1 MHKYVDRYVTS
12 DRVNHWVVAMCF
24 VVLSLSGLAFFHPS
38 FFFLSS
44 VLGGPVWSRILH
56 PFLGILLFL
65 TFVGLALRVWKENK
79 FKAVDVEWLKRIDEV
94 INNGDG
100 PDKLP
105 IGKYNAGQKL
115 MFWSMVGSVTL
126 LLITG
131 IVIWR
136 SYFAGFFP
144 IVVVRLAFVIHMLA
158 AVIGIIS
165 LIVHVYAAIWI
176 KGTLR
181 AMTRGNVDAAW
192 AKHHHPEWYREMTKE
207 KITDLPH

>member
-1 MHKYVDRYVTS
+1 MRKYIHRYATS
-12 DRVNHWVVAMCF
+12 DRVNHWIVAMCF

-38 FFFLSS
+38 FFFLSN

-65 TFVGLALRVWKENK
+65 TFVGLSLRVWKENK
-79 FKAVDVEWLKRIDEV
+79 FKPVDIEWLKRIDEV

-100 PDKLP
+100 PDQLP

-115 MFWSMVGSVTL
+115 MFWSMVGSVVL
-126 LLITG
+126 LLISG

-144 IVVVRLAFVIHMLA
+144 IPVVRLAFVIHMVA
-158 AVIGIIS
+158 AVIGIIA

-192 AKHHHPEWYREMTKE
+192 ARHHHPEWYREMTKE
-207 KITDLPH
+207 KITDSPH

>member
-1 MHKYVDRYVTS
+1 MVKYIHRYATS
-12 DRVNHWVVAMCF
+12 DRVNHWIVAMCF
-24 VVLSLSGLAFFHPS
+24 ILLSLSGLAFFHPS
-38 FFFLSS
+38 FYFLSN
-44 VLGGPVWSRILH
+44 VLGGPVWARILH
-56 PFLGILLFL
+56 PALGIVLFL
-65 TFVGLALRVWKENK
+65 TFVALSLRVWKDNI
-79 FKAVDVEWLKRIDEV
+79 FKPVDIEWLKRIDEV

-115 MFWSMVGSVTL
+115 MFWSMIGSVGL
-126 LLITG
+126 LLISG

-144 IVVVRLAFVIHMLA
+144 IGVVRAGMVIHMLA
-158 AVIGIIS
+158 AFVGIVS
-165 LIVHVYAAIWI
+165 LIVHVYAAIWV
-176 KGTLR
+176 KGTIR

-207 KITDLPH
+207 KIVESSH

>member
-1 MHKYVDRYVTS
+1 MVKYIHRYATS
-12 DRVNHWVVAMCF
+12 DRVNHWIVAICF
-24 VVLSLSGLAFFHPS
+24 VLLSLSGLAFFHPS
-38 FFFLSS
+38 YFFLSNI
-44 VLGGPVWSRILH
+44 LGGPVWARILH
-56 PFLGILLFL
+56 PFMGIVLFL
-65 TFVGLALRVWKENK
+65 SFVGLSLRVWKENK
-79 FKAVDVEWLKRIDEV
+79 FKPVDVEWLKRIDEV

-115 MFWSMVGSVTL
+115 MFWSMVWSVAFL
-126 LLITG
+126 LVSG

-136 SYFAGFFP
+136 AWFAEYFP
-144 IVVVRLAFVIHMLA
+144 IVVVRLGVVIHMLA
-158 AVIGIIS
+158 AFIGIVS
-165 LIVHVYAAIWI
+165 LIVHVYAAIWV

-207 KITDLPH
+207 KSTDASH

>member
-24 VVLSLSGLAFFHPS
+24 VILSLSGLAFFHPS